1 MVRSEQTIV
10 RCHGAPCMLCIVRLM
25 LRTAS
30 ACLKLHGV
38 LQSSANDDDLHQSW
52 TDANFN
58 AVGQL
63 DDVAMKDWWHA
74 NTVLWPMRR

>member
-1 MVRSEQTIV
+1 
-10 RCHGAPCMLCIVRLM
+10 MLCIVRFM